1 MAKRPDFTAGYYY
14 HLYNRGAHKASL
26 FREHDNYVYVLHQ
39 VKKVIGEQNLT
50 VIAYCLLSNHY
61 HILVRQNGDAAAGLL
76 AQYVFNAYS
85 KAYNTRYEHSGTL
98 FEGPFRAIKVDSQN
112 YLLHLCR
119 YIHANPVRHGIV
131 TELEEW
137 PYSNYLEWLGLRTG
151 ELLDRDFVR
160 DCFGTAEQYRQ
171 FVLDYVTNRRLPEGL
186 VRMLKELEG

>member
-1 MAKRPDFTAGYYY
+1 MAKRPDFTAGSYY
-14 HLYNRGAHKASL
+14 HLYTRGAHKASL

-137 PYSNYLEWLGLRTG
+137 PYSNYLEWLGLRNG

>member
-1 MAKRPDFTAGYYY
+1 MAKRPDFDAGYYY
-14 HLYNRGAHKASL
+14 HLYNRGAHKAPI

-39 VKKVIGEQNLT
+39 VKKVISEQNLT
-50 VIAYCLLSNHY
+50 VVAYCLLPNHY
-61 HILVRQNGDAAAGLL
+61 HFLVRQNGDAAAGLL

-98 FEGPFRAIKVDSQN
+98 FEGPFRAIRVDSQP

-119 YIHANPVRHGIV
+119 YIHANPARHGIV
-131 TELEEW
+131 TQLEEW
-137 PYSNYLEWLGLRTG
+137 PYSNYFECLGLRDG
-151 ELLDRDFVR
+151 ELIDREFVR

-186 VRMLKELEG
+186 VRMLKELEA